1 MCPLFFISYKL
12 PHRKQQYRLPYSRA
26 SASGSI
32 IVRNNIFLYNLLMTF
47 RTPFIAADTD
57 VLKPEYVIRPRVVSS
72 ILCIILS
79 DICLFSIGL
88 FLSALS

>member
-1 MCPLFFISYKL
+1 
-12 PHRKQQYRLPYSRA
+12 
-26 SASGSI
+26 
-32 IVRNNIFLYNLLMTF
+32 MTF